1 MNKKNTKYL
10 PVIAGVVAVAIV
22 VFLLVG
28 AKHDD
33 KAEIETALKNTLQ
46 ASREGRPGGVVEYLA
61 SDVVVNGEHYN
72 VNRQFDDFIRKY
84 HPDITLG
91 EVKPDIVGD
100 KATVTS
106 EIQFSVA
113 NQSVDIP
120 DVTFNLQRQQTRK
133 WLVIPSQEWKVTGA
147 SAPEKGYEQILSQLQ
162 MMGGTGMF

>member
-1 MNKKNTKYL
+1 MTKQSTKYL
-10 PVIAGVVAVAIV
+10 PALLLVILVVALGFYLA
-22 VFLLVG
+22 G

-33 KAEIETALKNTLQ
+33 RAEIETALKGALK

-72 VNRQFDDFIRKY
+72 VNRQFDNFIRKY

-91 EVKPDIVGD
+91 EVKPDIEGD

-106 EIQFSVA
+106 EIQFSVL

-120 DVTFNLQRQQTRK
+120 EVTFNLERVKTRK
-133 WLVIPSQEWKVTGA
+133 WLVFPSQEWKLTGA